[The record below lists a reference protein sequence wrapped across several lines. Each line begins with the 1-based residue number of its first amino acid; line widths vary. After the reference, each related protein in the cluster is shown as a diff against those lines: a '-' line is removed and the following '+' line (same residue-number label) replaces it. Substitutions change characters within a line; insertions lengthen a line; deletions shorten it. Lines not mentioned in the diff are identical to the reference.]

1 MVLSYDLRFVRYI
14 FLFCVCFPFRAAAVS
29 CLLTNFFLLRF
40 CPLNF
45 VLNRHMERDRQRKR
59 VRKKTDQQSYTCTIS
74 SSPPSLPHLV
84 SRDRFPTSIEFAFP
98 PPTLFV
104 YFFFIFSMF
113 YFKAEKGEKTKADLD
128 TLKQDRLFYFFSSSL

>member
-1 MVLSYDLRFVRYI
+1 
-14 FLFCVCFPFRAAAVS
+14 
-29 CLLTNFFLLRF
+29 
-40 CPLNF
+40 
-45 VLNRHMERDRQRKR
+45 MERDRQRKR
-59 VRKKTDQQSYTCTIS
+59 VRKKTDQQPYRCTIS
-74 SSPPSLPHLV
+74 SPSFPPHLV